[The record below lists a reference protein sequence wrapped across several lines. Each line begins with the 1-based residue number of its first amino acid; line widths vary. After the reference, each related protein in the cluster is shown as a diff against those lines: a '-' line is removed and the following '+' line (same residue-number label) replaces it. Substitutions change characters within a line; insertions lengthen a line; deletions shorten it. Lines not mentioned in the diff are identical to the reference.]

1 MRYRSARPF
10 TSIFVFSVTV
20 GFGLYSGTGIAATPP
35 PVVKAKCS
43 TCHGID
49 GISGEPATP
58 RLAGMNPAYIVK
70 QIKNFAEGR
79 RRNEDMT
86 PLAGELG
93 EDGMQAVAAWYGSQL
108 PIPGKPADTKLA
120 AAGKQLFEEGN
131 GDPDVQ
137 PCVACHQADAGGNAR
152 FPRLAGQSAIY
163 LQNQLGEFKAGRRA
177 TDPQMVSIAQKL
189 SAQEIRALA
198 AYLAG
203 L

>member
-1 MRYRSARPF
+1 MRNRSVRPF
-10 TSIFVFSVTV
+10 TSLVVFSIAM
-20 GFGLYSGTGIAATPP
+20 GFGLYPGTSNAAPPP

-49 GISGEPATP
+49 GIGGEPATP
-58 RLAGMNPAYIVK
+58 RLAGLNPAYIVK

-79 RRNEDMT
+79 RRNEDMA

-108 PIPGKPADTKLA
+108 PMPGKPVDAKLA

-137 PCVACHQADAGGNAR
+137 PCVACHQPDAGGNAR
-152 FPRLAGQSAIY
+152 FPRLAGQSATY
-163 LQNQLGEFKAGRRA
+163 LQNQLGEFKAGRR
-177 TDPQMVSIAQKL
+177 TSDPQMVSIAQKL
-189 SAQEIRALA
+189 SSQEIRALV
-198 AYLAG
+198 AYLGG